1 MNILSRFF
9 IRGKGNIK
17 KGEFI
22 PYGVRMSGAPLVWKY
37 TMGSGIKVGVIDTG
51 ADINHIDLKDRIK
64 KYKDFTGEGIYD
76 YNGHGTHVCGIIAAS
91 KNNAGIT
98 GVAPE
103 CELYIAKTFKKDGT
117 GEEDDIIKAINWMI
131 DENVDVINMSFSADC
146 YTKEYYNVI
155 KKAYNKN
162 IIMVA
167 AAGNEGE
174 AGIGFPAKFGETIC
188 VGAVDIRKHKSNFSS
203 VGERIDVSAAGT
215 DILSCYPNNQ
225 YAILSGTSMATPII
239 SGAVALIQARAI
251 LKLSRKLSQNEIRAY
266 IRAHSKDLGK
276 FGKDNN
282 YGYGLFSF

>member
-9 IRGKGNIK
+9 IRGKGNIR

-22 PYGVRMSGAPLVWKY
+22 PYGVKMSGAPAIWNY
-37 TMGSGIKVGVIDTG
+37 TMGRGIRVGVIDTG
-51 ADINHIDLKDRIK
+51 ADVNHIDLKDRIK
-64 KYKDFTGEGIYD
+64 KYKDFTNEGIYD

-91 KNNAGIT
+91 KNNVGIV

-103 CELYIAKTFKKDGT
+103 CELFVAKAFKKDGT
-117 GEEDDIIKAINWMI
+117 GEEEYIIKAINWLI
-131 DENVDVINMSFSADC
+131 DENADIINMSFSADS
-146 YTKEYYNVI
+146 YTKEYYDII
-155 KKAYNKN
+155 KKAYNRN

-239 SGAVALIQARAI
+239 SGAVALIQSRAKI
-251 LKLSRKLSQNEIRAY
+251 FMKRKLSQSEIRMQ

-276 FGKDNN
+276 FGKDSD